1 MARSIADIQ
10 QQMLDKIA
18 ADEVLA
24 PLLTSTSKRSI
35 FRTFT
40 FIVAF
45 AISAL
50 ENLMDILLASIED
63 TVSKA
68 APATPAWLQDQVLK
82 FQYSDTDPQVIQFQ
96 QGTFAPGYPVVDA
109 TKRIITRC
117 SVTTNLSNSVIV
129 KAATGEPPAA
139 LTTPQLE
146 ALQSYVNEI
155 GIAGVNYTVLSD
167 PSDKLYVKAD
177 VYFQG
182 TFSAVIQQNVID
194 AIEAFLSSIPFNG
207 QVKVLDLE
215 RAIRAVEGVNDVLLV
230 DVKARANSTTL
241 ASAGFLVQ
249 NNQVIGRLWNTVS
262 GYIVGET
269 TTGNTLADTLNF
281 IAE

>member
-1 MARSIADIQ
+1 
-10 QQMLDKIA
+10 MLDNIA
-18 ADEVLA
+18 ADSVLGS
-24 PLLTSTSKRSI
+24 LLTSTSKRSI
-35 FRTFT
+35 FRAFT

-50 ENLMDILLASIED
+50 ENLGDILFASIED

-82 FQYSDTDPQVIQFQ
+82 FQYSDTNPQVIQFQ
-96 QGTFAPGYPVVDA
+96 QGTFAPGYPVVDE
-109 TKRIITRC
+109 TLRIITRC

-139 LTTPQLE
+139 LTTPQLN

-177 VYFQG
+177 VYYQG
-182 TFSAVIQQNVID
+182 TYSAVIQQNVID

-230 DVKARANSTTL
+230 DVKARANATAL

-269 TTGNTLADTLNF
+269 TASNTLSDTLNF